1 MVTPFTQEGEVDYAA
16 LRLLIDYQLANGA
29 DFFCILATTGETP
42 TLTPMERQR
51 IKERLMDE
59 ITAIACG
66 LPLHRV
72 VPYLNLPKKD
82 HPMSLPLEDKRP

>member
-1 MVTPFTQEGEVDYAA
+1 MRFDPDAPRDE
-16 LRLLIDYQLANGA
+16 
-29 DFFCILATTGETP
+29 
-42 TLTPMERQR
+42 ERQR

-82 HPMSLPLEDKRP
+82 HPMNLPLEVYSGETKAL